1 MRVHVAS
8 KTLRLIPALALAV
21 CQYGCVSLLDCST
34 RDVATQYSPS
44 RGFAARTYVVD
55 CGATTAAA
63 IHVAIYRTDVSQE
76 QSRDVFIYEGDI
88 SDVEAIWTSR
98 SELLIK
104 YRIGKVFK
112 NENFV
117 DGVTIKYLHP

>member
-55 CGATTAAA
+55 CGATAAAA

>member
-1 MRVHVAS
+1 MRAHVAS

-34 RDVATQYSPS
+34 RDVATEYSPS

-55 CGATTAAA
+55 CGATTAVA
-63 IHVAIYRTDVSQE
+63 IHVAIYRAGSSAKRSE
-76 QSRDVFIYEGDI
+76 DVFIYEGDV
-88 SDVEAIWTSR
+88 SDVDVIWTST

-112 NENFV
+112 NDGFI
-117 DGVTIKYLHP
+117 DGVTVKYLHP

>member
-76 QSRDVFIYEGDI
+76 QSMDVFIYEGDI